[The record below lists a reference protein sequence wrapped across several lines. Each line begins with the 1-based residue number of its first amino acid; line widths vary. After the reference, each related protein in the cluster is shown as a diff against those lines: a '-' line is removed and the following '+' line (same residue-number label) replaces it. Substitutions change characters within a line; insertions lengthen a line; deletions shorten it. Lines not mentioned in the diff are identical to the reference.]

1 MHSWYH
7 SKLARSYTASWPAGL
22 VRNPLPSV
30 VFSMAEIGV
39 DIIEIPRIA
48 GAIERYG
55 DRFLKRVYTAH
66 EIARYRNRVPSLA
79 TRFAAKEAVMKVL
92 GCGFRGVGW
101 HDIEILSDPRGKPVV
116 FLHGRAQVRAEAL
129 GIREVTVSL
138 SDSKE
143 YAVAMA
149 LGN

>member
-1 MHSWYH
+1 
-7 SKLARSYTASWPAGL
+7 
-22 VRNPLPSV
+22 
-30 VFSMAEIGV
+30 MAEIGV

-48 GAIERYG
+48 GAIERLG
-55 DRFLKRVYTAH
+55 HRFLRRVYTER
-66 EIARYRNRVPSLA
+66 EIARYRDRVPSLA

-92 GCGFRGVGW
+92 GIGFRGLSW
-101 HDIEILSDPRGKPVV
+101 QDIEILSDPRGKPVV
-116 FLHGRAQVRAEAL
+116 YLHGKAQARAEAL
-129 GIREVTVSL
+129 GIRSVTVSL

>member
-1 MHSWYH
+1 
-7 SKLARSYTASWPAGL
+7 
-22 VRNPLPSV
+22 
-30 VFSMAEIGV
+30 MAEIGV
-39 DIIEIPRIA
+39 DVIEIARIA

-55 DRFLKRVYTAH
+55 GRFLRRLYTDR
-66 EIARYRNRVPSLA
+66 EIEKYCDRVPSLA

-92 GCGFRGVGW
+92 GTGYRGVGW

-116 FLHGRAQVRAEAL
+116 YLHRRARERAETL
-129 GIREVTVSL
+129 GIRSVSVSL

-143 YAVAMA
+143 YAVAVA

>member
-1 MHSWYH
+1 
-7 SKLARSYTASWPAGL
+7 
-22 VRNPLPSV
+22 
-30 VFSMAEIGV
+30 MAEIGV

-48 GAIERYG
+48 AAIERYG
-55 DRFLKRVYTAH
+55 GRFLRRIYTDR
-66 EIARYRNRVPSLA
+66 EIEQYRNRVPSLA

-92 GCGFRGVGW
+92 GTGFRGVGW

-116 FLHGRAQVRAEAL
+116 YLHGKARARAEAL
-129 GIREVTVSL
+129 GIRSITVSL

>member
-1 MHSWYH
+1 
-7 SKLARSYTASWPAGL
+7 
-22 VRNPLPSV
+22 
-30 VFSMAEIGV
+30 MAEIGV

-48 GAIERYG
+48 GAIDRFG
-55 DRFLKRVYTAH
+55 DRFLRRIYTER
-66 EIARYRNRVPSLA
+66 EIEKYHNRVPSLA

-92 GCGFRGVGW
+92 GTGFRGIGW
-101 HDIEILSDPRGKPVV
+101 HDIEILSDSRGKPVV
-116 FLHGRAQVRAEAL
+116 LLHGRAQARAEAL
-129 GIREVTVSL
+129 GIRSVTVSL

>member
-1 MHSWYH
+1 
-7 SKLARSYTASWPAGL
+7 
-22 VRNPLPSV
+22 
-30 VFSMAEIGV
+30 MAEIGV

-55 DRFLKRVYTAH
+55 DRFLHRIYTQR
-66 EIARYRNRVPSLA
+66 EIDSYRNRIPSLA

-92 GCGFRGVGW
+92 GTGFRGIGW

-116 FLHGRAQVRAEAL
+116 MLHGRAQARAEAV
-129 GIREVTVSL
+129 GIRSVTVSL

>member
-1 MHSWYH
+1 
-7 SKLARSYTASWPAGL
+7 
-22 VRNPLPSV
+22 
-30 VFSMAEIGV
+30 MAEIGV

-55 DRFLKRVYTAH
+55 DRFLRRVYTPR
-66 EIARYRNRVPSLA
+66 EIERYRDRVPSLA

-101 HDIEILSDPRGKPVV
+101 QDIEILSDVRGKPVV
-116 FLHGRAQVRAEAL
+116 LLHGRARDRAETL
-129 GIREVTVSL
+129 GIRSVTVSL

-143 YAVAMA
+143 NAVAMA
-149 LGN
+149 MGN